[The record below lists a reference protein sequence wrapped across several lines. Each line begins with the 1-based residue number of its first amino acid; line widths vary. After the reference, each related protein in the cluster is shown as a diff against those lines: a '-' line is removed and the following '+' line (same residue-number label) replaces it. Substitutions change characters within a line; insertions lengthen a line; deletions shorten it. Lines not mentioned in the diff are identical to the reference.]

1 MRILAL
7 ILVYWPKV
15 ACGALGERGRMAPFD
30 LAAQGAALGRL
41 LACFRTALV
50 VTSLLGLVSACAPI
64 EPWVKPYEREHL
76 ADAIMALDRNPVSST
91 YLNHVFESREGAR
104 GATGGVGGGCGCN

>member
-1 MRILAL
+1 MRITAL

-15 ACGALGERGRMAPFD
+15 ACGALGERGRMAAFA
-30 LAAQGAALGRL
+30 LAAQGTALGRVL
-41 LACFRTALV
+41 GCFRTSLV
-50 VTSLLGLVSACAPI
+50 VVTLVALITGCAPI

-76 ADAIMALDRNPVSST
+76 ADAIMALDRNPVSSA